1 MNSNKAFSLMELSIV
16 LIIIGLLVAGIIGGK
31 SLVENAKL
39 KSMMNEVRNAKQG
52 LNIFFVLKGRLPGDL
67 NGDRKIGYLSGETYD
82 SSSFPAPYD
91 GSNDEYGI
99 PNLLS
104 APWVDLFLAK
114 ISHFEPKHTDTDTGA
129 DIFGGQTYEAAM
141 KIANAGGI
149 PKLSANK
156 NIAYTYRYS
165 DVSYSDTYWRHY
177 NYSNNVVHIFL
188 DSSKALS
195 EQMHK
200 LDMKMDDG
208 NQKMGNMRGLCRDN
222 YTSCREV
229 VFFTDINIE

>member
-1 MNSNKAFSLMELSIV
+1 MNSNKAFSLIELSIV

-52 LNIFFVLKGRLPGDL
+52 LNTFFVLKGRLPGDL

-114 ISHFEPKHTDTDTGA
+114 ISHFEPKHTDTDTGRN
-129 DIFGGQTYEAAM
+129 ILGGQTYEAVM

-156 NIAYTYRYS
+156 NMAYTYRYS
-165 DVSYSDTYWRHY
+165 NADYRDTYWRHY

-188 DSSKALS
+188 DSSKTLS

-208 NQKMGNMRGLCRDN
+208 NQAMGVMRGYCRSN
-222 YTSCREV
+222 YTSCQEAI
-229 VFFTDINIE
+229 FFTDINIE